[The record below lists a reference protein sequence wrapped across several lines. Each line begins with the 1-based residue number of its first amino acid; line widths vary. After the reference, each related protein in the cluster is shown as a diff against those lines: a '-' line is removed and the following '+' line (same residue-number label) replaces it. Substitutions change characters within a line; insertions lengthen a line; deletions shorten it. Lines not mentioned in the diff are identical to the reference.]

1 MTNISIN
8 GLMTGICDPQQ
19 KVIRNYERLEEI
31 IHAVKTLG
39 AKVVLT
45 SGSWDL
51 KHMGH
56 SRYIRNARLRG
67 DFLVVGVESDAR
79 IKKRKGE
86 HRPFV
91 GEEERAE
98 EIAHLQY
105 SNVVIIKD
113 LEDEKWKLIKLVRPD
128 VLVLSERTGYSGDET
143 EKLEQY
149 CGEIVVLES
158 QAETST
164 TGRLRR
170 LQMDILIPA
179 LTRIKKEV
187 DAIQREIDPPET
199 RPEEKGVHDAP
210 PDTKVGE
217 AAE

>member
-1 MTNISIN
+1 MNISIN

-19 KVIRNYERLEEI
+19 KIVRDYKRLEEI

-56 SRYIRNARLRG
+56 SRYIRNARLHG

-79 IKKRKGE
+79 IRKRKGK

-170 LQMDILIPA
+170 LQMDILMPA
-179 LTRIKKEV
+179 LVRIKNEV

-199 RPEEKGVHDAP
+199 RSEGKAGHESTP
-210 PDTKVGE
+210 PDTEGKG